1 MALSQRGF
9 CAHSLD
15 SDSLSSS
22 TSPDAFT
29 PQFIISDR
37 SHGAELMSGFH
48 AATASVSPECSYGSA
63 VRAVP
68 GPGGHPPR
76 PVTRSHAHT
85 LMDLKARRWAQRQQR

>member
-1 MALSQRGF
+1 MASAG
-9 CAHSLD
+9 C
-15 SDSLSSS
+15 
-22 TSPDAFT
+22 TDAFT
-29 PQFIISDR
+29 LRFIVPDR
-37 SHGAELMSGFH
+37 SHGVELMSGFH